1 MSNPFLYLM
10 RGIYFSL
17 NSCNN
22 EPNLRISVRT
32 NCCTS
37 PTLSSLCLDWSNSRQ
52 PTRSIILSTLQILPV
67 SSFNNC
73 PNYQISIRLIFNIS
87 NILIHRTL
95 GNFNA
100 SLTSLLSLSF
110 SLMCRLSCAWYFPQ
124 KTHGRFGFLYFSTW
138 KKIILTF
145 MIDCTDKIFLNKMY
159 HYLYIIIIIPLPLF
173 KILKQL
179 K

>member
-124 KTHGRFGFLYFSTW
+124 KTHGRLGFLCFSTW
-138 KKIILTF
+138 KKWYWCSWLTALKKSF
-145 MIDCTDKIFLNKMY
+145 SSKCTITS
-159 HYLYIIIIIPLPLF
+159 I
-173 KILKQL
+173 
-179 K
+179 